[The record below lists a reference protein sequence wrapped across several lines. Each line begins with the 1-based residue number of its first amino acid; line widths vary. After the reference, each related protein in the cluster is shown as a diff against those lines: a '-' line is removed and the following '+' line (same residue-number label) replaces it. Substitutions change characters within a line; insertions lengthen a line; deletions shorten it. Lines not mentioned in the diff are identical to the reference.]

1 MANTT
6 GTLTQA
12 QLDAVN
18 NGLGSIGTEGDLFY
32 RDATGLQKLAK
43 GTSGQTLK
51 MGGSNA
57 PEWVTVDAPESSYLK
72 LINSAEANSSSSVE
86 ITGMTTTYD
95 SYLLIISRWIHVNDN
110 SQCSLTF
117 STASGYLSGSGV
129 LCQHSAR
136 VGSNSESYSSNIN
149 SGVGSLSVP
158 VGSAGNVG
166 GEASTMSLWIHN
178 ATSNLAFPMI
188 SGTTT
193 YMDMDG
199 VTKGGQV
206 IASFK
211 AKQILTALK
220 ITPDAGTITSGRVS
234 LYGLAHA

>member
-6 GTLTQA
+6 GTLTQP

-95 SYLLIISRWIHVNDN
+95 SYLLIISRWIHANDN
-110 SQCSLTF
+110 SQCALTF
-117 STASGYLSGSGV
+117 STASGYLSGGV
-129 LCQHSAR
+129 LAYHNQTAT
-136 VGSNSESYSSNIN
+136 SNYSGYTASDQ
-149 SGVGSLSVP
+149 SSLPSFPVP
-158 VGSAGNVG
+158 NASAGNVS
-166 GEASTMSLWIHN
+166 GESTTMTLWIHN
-178 ATSNLAFPMI
+178 ATSNLAFPTI
-188 SGTTT
+188 SGSASGMDASGNAMGGH
-193 YMDMDG
+193 YMG
-199 VTKGGQV
+199 C
-206 IASFK
+206 FK
-211 AKQILTALK
+211 AKQVLTALK
-220 ITPDAGTITSGRVS
+220 ITPDAGTIASGRVS

>member
-18 NGLGSIGTEGDLFY
+18 NGLGSIGVEGDLFY

-43 GTSGQTLK
+43 GTSGQTLE

-57 PEWVTVDAPESSYLK
+57 PEWVTVAAPESSYLK

-95 SYLLIISRWIHVNDN
+95 SYLLIISRLIHGNDN
-110 SQCSLTF
+110 SQCSLQF
-117 STASGYLSGSGV
+117 STSGGYISGGYISYHGSTV
-129 LCQHSAR
+129 TSAA
-136 VGSNSESYSSNIN
+136 ESYASNRN
-149 SGVGSLSVP
+149 SGIGSFP
-158 VGSAGNVG
+158 IPFHSAGNVS
-166 GEASTMSLWIHN
+166 GEAITASLWIHN

-188 SGTTT
+188 SGTQA
-193 YMDMDG
+193 YMDPSG
-199 VTKGGQV
+199 NAKGGHCFG
-206 IASFK
+206 SFE
-211 AKQILTALK
+211 AKHVLTALK
-220 ITPDAGTITSGRVS
+220 VVPDAGTITSGRVS